1 MKRKPNILFMGLGSI
16 GQRHLRNLKKILLN
30 NVNFYAYRK
39 TRHVPLLD
47 KKGNKV
53 KGAIEKKY
61 NISLISNLNHI
72 NKNNIDIVFVTNP
85 SSHHI
90 NSVLKL
96 KNLKNAY
103 IFIEKPL
110 DSSLKNYKIFLNYI
124 ARNQNKIFVGHNMRF
139 HPGYVKLKKI
149 LGDRKILN
157 KVHYTIFKCSKNLKD
172 YHSYED
178 YKISYAARKELG
190 GGVCLTAVHE
200 IDMMID
206 LFGNSIKIKSHAD
219 KLSALKLSVEDF
231 SLSFYRSYFFRSKVI
246 SLLILD
252 FIQLTEERYIKIIGD
267 NGEIFLDLTNYFLKI
282 IKKNSI
288 KTFNFKKDKN
298 LMYINQLKLFLY
310 YYNKKEKI
318 PDVYNEQN
326 ALKSLQLALEIKKN
340 FKLKTNKY

>member
-1 MKRKPNILFMGLGSI
+1 MKRKINILFIGLGSI
-16 GQRHLRNLKKILLN
+16 GQRHLRNLNKILPN
-30 NVNFYAYRK
+30 KVNFYAYRK
-39 TRHVPLLD
+39 TKHVPLLD

-53 KGAIEKKY
+53 RGTIEKKH
-61 NISLISNLNHI
+61 NISLISNLSLI

-85 SSHHI
+85 SSLHI

-110 DSSLKNYKIFLNYI
+110 DSSLKNYKEFLKYI
-124 ARNQNKIFVGHNMRF
+124 NRNKNNIFVGHNMRF
-139 HPGYVKLKKI
+139 HPGYIKLKNILRNKKI
-149 LGDRKILN
+149 INRI
-157 KVHYTIFKCSKNLKD
+157 HYAIFKCSKNLKD

-206 LFGNSIKIKSHAD
+206 LFGNASKIKSHAD
-219 KLSALKLSVEDF
+219 KLSTLKLNVEDF
-231 SLSFYRSYFFRSKVI
+231 SLSFYKNYFFKNKVI

-267 NGEIFLDLTNYFLKI
+267 NGEIFLDLANYFLKI
-282 IKKNSI
+282 TKKNSI
-288 KTFNFKKDKN
+288 KNFNFKKNKN
-298 LMYINQLKLFLY
+298 LMYINQLKLFLNY
-310 YYNKKEKI
+310 YRKKEKI
-318 PDVYNEQN
+318 PNFYNEQN
-326 ALKSLQLALEIKKN
+326 ALKSLKLALEIKKN
-340 FKLKTNKY
+340 FKQKKK